1 MPRTLRSED
10 AARYDDPDGTELP
23 DDAAARDYAIRV
35 IREVPARR
43 DGRWR
48 SGSATALCGKSP
60 LERWS
65 QITMAEAPI
74 ALRTVHRGGCCA
86 GEIFDGALC
95 LCSPSLQLCCLA
107 RRRGRHGTA
116 GRRGCARVRCESDE
130 WTGVAKRRQLG
141 GLDDGGLAGRPPGMA
156 PSVRSDRAAQSS
168 LVKRTSAGVVVAP
181 RNSASR
187 LLPSFSRPA
196 IKLRCWSDGTA
207 PGSSEAIWFES
218 RRHGRLWP
226 ACVVTFLGFGRRD
239 VADGLQETPVVEPVH
254 PFQRRELDGF

>member
-48 SGSATALCGKSP
+48 SGSATACVEIPFGTVEPNNDGGGANCAADCAS
-60 LERWS
+60 RR
-65 QITMAEAPI
+65 M
-74 ALRTVHRGGCCA
+74 LRRGD
-86 GEIFDGALC
+86 FNGALC

-168 LVKRTSAGVVVAP
+168 LVKRDSAGVVVAP
-181 RNSASR
+181 RNKCQSPLAIPFKAR
-187 LLPSFSRPA
+187 DQITLLVRWNRP
-196 IKLRCWSDGTA
+196 
-207 PGSSEAIWFES
+207 
-218 RRHGRLWP
+218 
-226 ACVVTFLGFGRRD
+226 GFVGGHL
-239 VADGLQETPVVEPVH
+239 V
-254 PFQRRELDGF
+254 